1 MKKDSLGRF
10 IVNARAKKN
19 ISSRQLAISSE
30 VSAAY
35 MNDIEKGKRVPTFDV
50 LKKIGSSL
58 ELNDENM
65 YRLLDLAAKSS
76 NNRVPYDIIEYIMQ
90 NDSLRRCIREKIKN
104 NDYSGWERALEN
116 CGKEDR
122 KWKNIL

>member
-10 IVNARAKKN
+10 IVNARTKKS

-50 LKKIGSSL
+50 LKKIGSAL

-65 YRLLDLAAKSS
+65 YKLLDLAAKSS

-116 CGKEDR
+116 CGRED
-122 KWKNIL
+122 IT

>member
-122 KWKNIL
+122 K

>member
-50 LKKIGSSL
+50 LKKIGSAL

-90 NDSLRRCIREKIKN
+90 NDSLRRCIRKKIKN

-116 CGKEDR
+116 CGKEDI
-122 KWKNIL
+122 K

>member
-104 NDYSGWERALEN
+104 NDYSGWERSLEN
-116 CGKEDR
+116 CGKEDI
-122 KWKNIL
+122 K

>member
-50 LKKIGSSL
+50 LKKIGSAL

-104 NDYSGWERALEN
+104 NDYSGWEKALESN
-116 CGKEDR
+116 KMEE
-122 KWKNIL
+122 